1 MNVHDAIHAQRA
13 VRRFQEREIPDD
25 DLEAILQA
33 GRRAPSSKNDQ
44 RWAFVVVRDRGRLRR
59 LSEAGTYAD
68 HVAGAAAAIA
78 LVIPKSDVDWERE
91 SIAYDLGQATQNMM
105 LAAWERG
112 IGSVHA
118 AVYDPDA
125 VCAELGLP
133 ASHRCDYVISLGY
146 PPEGADM
153 AQPRSPD
160 RLPLDRL
167 RHDETW

>member
-1 MNVHDAIHAQRA
+1 MNVNDAIHAQHA
-13 VRRFQEREIPDD
+13 VRRFQGRPIPDE
-25 DLEAILQA
+25 DLAAILEA

-59 LSEAGTYAD
+59 LSETGDYAD
-68 HVAGAAAAIA
+68 HIAGAAAAIA
-78 LVIPKSDVDWERE
+78 LVTPVSEVDWERE

-125 VCAELGLP
+125 VRDEIRIP
-133 ASHRCDYVISLGY
+133 ESHRCDYLISLGY
-146 PPEGADM
+146 PVGEPDM
-153 AQPRSPD
+153 TKPREPA
-160 RLPLDRL
+160 RLPPDQL